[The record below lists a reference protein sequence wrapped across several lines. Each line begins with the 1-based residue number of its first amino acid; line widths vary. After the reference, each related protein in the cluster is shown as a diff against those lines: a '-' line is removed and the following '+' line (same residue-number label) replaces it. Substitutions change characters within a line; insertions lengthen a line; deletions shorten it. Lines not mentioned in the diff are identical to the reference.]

1 MIIMIVIIT
10 MVMML
15 ITLKNH
21 NRRNFINKFSNN
33 LKFTMYD
40 LLER

>member
-1 MIIMIVIIT
+1 MIIMIAIIT
-10 MVMML
+10 MIMML
-15 ITLKNH
+15 ITFK
-21 NRRNFINKFSNN
+21 NFINKFSNN

>member
-1 MIIMIVIIT
+1 MIVIIT

-15 ITLKNH
+15 ITLKNYD
-21 NRRNFINKFSNN
+21 RRNFINKFSNN